1 MATNFFW
8 IGYHFEEFRSQVD
21 IWKKD
26 SFHALYCLI
35 TFSGLLFWLYAYFM
49 LQPKLYTVIY
59 DL

>member
-1 MATNFFW
+1 MT
-8 IGYHFEEFRSQVD
+8 YHFEEFRSQVD